1 MADFPDWSRPNTFQ
15 QDLIANDFAALAGHT
30 YDVSLYASVII
41 EIGVLDGASPM
52 AVLYEFVSASGFV
65 LDKGLLSAN
74 VSTTGATW
82 WLPVVGPNLK
92 IFKLIGGTQITL
104 ILGSNSVA
112 PGKRM
117 LSDYLLP
124 RGLTANVPNGTATLT
139 RTQLTTPAPDG
150 SALYNDLTGFNG
162 ECVLVATV
170 FSMSGAT
177 EWDFQLEAL
186 DYDGTKTVLNVIKMT
201 SATTVQLNF
210 PHPRAYVTWF
220 VRNIGALT
228 SAANLELDVHPNA
241 LA

>member
-1 MADFPDWSRPNTFQ
+1 MADFPDWSRPSTFQ
-15 QDLIANDFAALAGHT
+15 QDLIVSDFVAVGGHS
-30 YDVSLYASVII
+30 YPVGLYASVLI
-41 EIGVLDGASPM
+41 ELSVLDGASPL
-52 AVLYEFVSASGFV
+52 AVEYQFLSATGFV

-74 VSTTGATW
+74 CSASGATW
-82 WLPVVGPNLK
+82 WLPVVSPILNIK
-92 IFKLIGGTQITL
+92 KAIGGTQIVL
-104 ILGSNSVA
+104 ILGSNATA

-124 RGLTANVPNGTATLT
+124 RGLTTTVPNGTATLT

-186 DYDGTKTVLNVIKMT
+186 NLDGTKTILNVIKT
-201 SATTVQLNF
+201 AAAGTTQLNF
-210 PHPRAYVTWF
+210 PHPRGYVTWYA
-220 VRNIGALT
+220 RNIGPLT
-228 SAANLELDVHPNA
+228 SAANLELDLHPNA